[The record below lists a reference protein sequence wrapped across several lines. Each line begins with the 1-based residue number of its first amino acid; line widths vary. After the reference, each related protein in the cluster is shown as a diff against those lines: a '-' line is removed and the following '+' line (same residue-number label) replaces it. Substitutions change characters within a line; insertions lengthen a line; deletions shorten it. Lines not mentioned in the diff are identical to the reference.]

1 MRFWWLLLLVA
12 GSASAAELR
21 SLEVGHERGVY
32 SLESEV
38 WFDVGVEEV
47 FLAFSTWDLA
57 TQFSSAVA
65 EARDLEP
72 DAQGRPGFYTL
83 NRGCILFF
91 CKAVERQGWVEKEE
105 HRILRAFA
113 DPEHSDF
120 VFSNEVWTFDEENGG
135 TRVVYKL
142 RFDPKFWVPPAI
154 GPYMIKRKMKKE
166 GGDAIDRIE
175 EVARDLVAQGRV
187 IID

>member
-1 MRFWWLLLLVA
+1 MRFWWLALFVA

-21 SLEVGHERGVY
+21 SIEVGHDRGTY

-38 WFDVGVEEV
+38 WFDAGVEEV

-57 TQFSSAVA
+57 TQYSSAVA

-72 DAQGRPGFYTL
+72 DAEGRPGFYTR

-91 CKAVERQGWVEKEE
+91 CKSVVRQGWVEKEGN
-105 HRILRAFA
+105 RLLRAFA
-113 DPEHSDF
+113 DPDYSDF
-120 VFSNEVWTFDEENGG
+120 VFSNETWTFDEESGG

-142 RFDPKFWVPPAI
+142 HFDPKFWVPPAI
-154 GPYMIKRKMKKE
+154 GPYMIKRKIKKE
-166 GGDAIDRIE
+166 GGVAIDRIE
-175 EVARDLVAQGRV
+175 AVARDLVARE
-187 IID
+187 I